1 MYHRSAVLTFPKS
14 HIDKPHTSHIV
25 RAFDVEV
32 TIMHAS
38 ITPVADG
45 QMFAIFKGDED
56 AVEKAF
62 DYLRENEVRVI
73 LPEKNLIRDEEK
85 CTHCSACVGQCFSGA
100 FTVDKDTHEVVY
112 DGTRCIACGL
122 CIEACS
128 YGAIESVG
136 DQLKRTGA
144 L

>member
-25 RAFDVEV
+25 KAFDVEV

-45 QMFAIFKGDED
+45 QMFAIFRGDED
-56 AVEKAF
+56 AVNEAF
-62 DYLRENEVRVI
+62 TYLRENEVRII

-85 CTHCSACVGQCFSGA
+85 CIHCSACVGQCFSGA
-100 FTVDKDTHEVVY
+100 FSVDPETHKVIY
-112 DGTRCIACGL
+112 DGDKCIACGL
-122 CIEACS
+122 CVEACS
-128 YGAIESVG
+128 YGVIESVS
-136 DQLKRTGA
+136 DQLRRTGA

>member
-1 MYHRSAVLTFPKS
+1 MYHKSAVLTFPKS

-25 RAFDVEV
+25 KAFDVEV

-38 ITPVADG
+38 ITSVADG
-45 QMFAIFKGDED
+45 NMFAIFRGDED
-56 AVEKAF
+56 AVNKAF
-62 DYLRENEVRVI
+62 EYLKENDVRII

-85 CTHCSACVGQCFSGA
+85 CIHCSACVGQCFSGA
-100 FTVDKDTHEVVY
+100 FSVDKETHEVLY
-112 DGTRCIACGL
+112 DVDRCIACGL
-122 CIEACS
+122 CVEACS
-128 YGAIESVG
+128 YGVIESVS